1 MKTTVFNSDNREA
14 IVFLNPMGTDTRFWK
29 NDFPKEILDKYET
42 IFVDYPGYNSDFH
55 KYASFSEVASDV
67 CETVLST
74 IHKPVH
80 LIGYS
85 YGGFL
90 AQHIVN
96 RDIENIKSLV
106 IIGASYKLNPINV
119 EINSILKTIA
129 KDSLM
134 LFCKTLSVISHEA
147 NEINQNPLLGLQ
159 KYANLKISV
168 KDSEIICNQLEHLL
182 KHKKFS
188 LNCDPT
194 IDTLII
200 YGENDK
206 MISDYDMNYY
216 RNYFETLK
224 IIKLKR
230 ESHMIPTENIY
241 PLLINHL
248 NTAKYEKH
256 AITSL

>member
-1 MKTTVFNSDNREA
+1 MTTTVLNSYNEEA
-14 IVFLNPMGTDTRFWK
+14 IVFLNPMGTDARFWK
-29 NDFPKEILDKYET
+29 NNFPDEISDKYEV
-42 IFVDYPGYNSDFH
+42 IFIDYPGYNSDFYR
-55 KYASFSEVASDV
+55 YASFPEVASDLYN
-67 CETVLST
+67 TVLST
-74 IHKPVH
+74 IDKPVH

-96 RDIENIKSLV
+96 QNSDHIKSLV

-119 EINSILKTIA
+119 EINSVLKSIA
-129 KDSLM
+129 KDNLM
-134 LFCKTLSVISHEA
+134 LFCKTLSIISHEA
-147 NEINQNPLLGLQ
+147 DEINKNPLLGLQ

-182 KHKKFS
+182 KHKRFS
-188 LNCDPT
+188 LNCDPD
-194 IDTLII
+194 INTLMI

-206 MISDYDMNYY
+206 MVSDYDMNYY
-216 RNYFETLK
+216 RNYFENLK
-224 IIKLKR
+224 VIKLKG

-248 NTAKYEKH
+248 NTIQYEKP
-256 AITSL
+256 AIASV